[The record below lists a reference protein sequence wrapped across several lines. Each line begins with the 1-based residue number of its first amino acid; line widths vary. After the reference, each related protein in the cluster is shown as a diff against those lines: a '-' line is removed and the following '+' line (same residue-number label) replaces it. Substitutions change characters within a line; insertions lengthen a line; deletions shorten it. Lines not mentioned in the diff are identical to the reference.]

1 LLIVGGPPTGEGGP
15 LEETMKRRVIGT
27 VLFGVGVVLVVL
39 AAGLRFY
46 VAPMATQL
54 PYDLKPST
62 SLVVAKNATF
72 LVVSASGPSIR
83 TGDLLSTT
91 DVRPQPVITQQ
102 QMTGPLEGKAVVWDV
117 YTRTVAVKD
126 KTVVGASTQE
136 IALDRKTG
144 AAADWNGAWENDSNA
159 PKGKE
164 PKVKFQGYQYKLPFN
179 TEQVAYP
186 FWDGTLVKTFP
197 AEFKSVETVEGLEA
211 YKFVQVVPLQ
221 AAPLDET
228 SGAVLAATYG
238 GGKEGGKLFYGN
250 TRTLLVEPTTGQ
262 FLKIREQR
270 HLEYRGGNG
279 TTTVLLNAD
288 FNYADETFQSTV
300 SGVKDNL
307 SQLKLV
313 SVTLPIGA
321 GVLGLVLIIAGLSMV
336 LRTRRS
342 DEEAAQA
349 DREARHLLEV

>member
-1 LLIVGGPPTGEGGP
+1 
-15 LEETMKRRVIGT
+15 MKRRVIGT

-72 LVVSASGPSIR
+72 LQVTNTGPTIR
-83 TGDLLSTT
+83 TGDLQSTT

-102 QMTGPLEGKAVVWDV
+102 EMTGPLEGTAVVWDV
-117 YTRTVAVKD
+117 YTRTIAVSD
-126 KTVVGASTQE
+126 KTVVNASTQE

-164 PKVKFQGYQYKLPFN
+164 TKVKFQGHQYKLPFH

-186 FWDGTLVKTFP
+186 FWDGTLGKTFP
-197 AEFKSVETVEGLEA
+197 IEFKGVETVEGLEA
-211 YKFVQVVPLQ
+211 YKFVQVIPLQ

-228 SGAVLAATYG
+228 SGAVLASTYG
-238 GGKEGGKLFYGN
+238 GGKPGGKLFYGN

-262 FLKIREQR
+262 FLKVREQR
-270 HLEYRGGNG
+270 HLEYRGGDG
-279 TTTVLLNAD
+279 TTTVLLDAD
-288 FNYADETFQSTV
+288 FNYADDTFKKTI
-300 SGVKDNL
+300 SGVKENL

-313 SVTLPIGA
+313 SVNLPIGA
-321 GVLGLVLIIAGLSMV
+321 AVVGLVLIIAGASMV
-336 LRTRRS
+336 LRRRRG
-342 DEEAAQA
+342 DEEAASA